1 MLNIIKETDNEK
13 IIVTH
18 GTDTMIETANFVADN
33 LENTGNKRVV
43 FTGAFLPECFKDSD
57 ADFNVGVAL
66 GVFEFFNM

>member
-1 MLNIIKETDNEK
+1 MNIIKETEIEK

-33 LENTGNKRVV
+33 LENTGNKIVV
-43 FTGAFLPECFKDSD
+43 FTGAFLPESFKDSD

-66 GVFEFFNM
+66 GAFEFFNM

>member
-1 MLNIIKETDNEK
+1 MLVIIKETEIEK

-33 LENTGNKRVV
+33 LENPGNKIVV